1 MDVKVRYK
9 FTKIQDIA
17 SLSSG
22 SDVDILAWVRQTGDL
37 VQFTAKS
44 GQDYKKRELLLA
56 DNSGPGGASIS
67 MVLWGKEAEEFSDND
82 KIIAVR
88 KARVKEFNG
97 AKNISGGTIDV
108 SPTCS
113 EVADLDYWV
122 SGMRDAINIIAPSQS
137 QVPGTQSGLGVGVS
151 VTIQEIKD
159 AMAEDRS
166 EKKFNITGYIV
177 KVWHLLLYLL

>member
-1 MDVKVRYK
+1 MSVIPARSEGLHEDV
-9 FTKIQDIA
+9 QA
-17 SLSSG
+17 
-22 SDVDILAWVRQTGDL
+22 
-37 VQFTAKS
+37 
-44 GQDYKKRELLLA
+44 LL
-56 DNSGPGGASIS
+56 
-67 MVLWGKEAEEFSDND
+67 KEAEEFIDND

-108 SPTCS
+108 SPTCP

-122 SGMRDAINIIAPSQS
+122 SGMRDAINTLAPSQT
-137 QVPGTQSGLGVGVS
+137 QVPGTQSGLGAGVS

-159 AMAEDRS
+159 AMAEDRA

-177 KVWHLLLYLL
+177 KVW